1 MLFKK
6 RGPDVHALIMAQ
18 IRDVENCMVVFED
31 FMTAAATT
39 QEPGSETLRAL
50 CRKLDLAEDVAD
62 LSLRTMI
69 DSLKRAP
76 YLPSTKEDLISIATS
91 CDKIANK
98 CETVANRIVLRRIPC
113 PAIYVDDILKI
124 FAVTK
129 KQFQMLEDCI
139 SMLFSRLNVLS
150 SEPQHLDQIRALES
164 EVDKLEH
171 GIYEH
176 LYASDRDLAEKQ
188 QIARV
193 VELLCDVSDIIEDI
207 ADKIQI
213 MLITRMA

>member
-1 MLFKK
+1 
-6 RGPDVHALIMAQ
+6 
-18 IRDVENCMVVFED
+18 
-31 FMTAAATT
+31 
-39 QEPGSETLRAL
+39 
-50 CRKLDLAEDVAD
+50 LDLAEDVAD

-69 DSLKRAP
+69 DSLKKAP

-139 SMLFSRLNVLS
+139 SMLFSQLNVLS

-176 LYASDRDLAEKQ
+176 LYASDRELAEKQ